1 MHSGLQTLT
10 QENWVLNNFL
20 LLTVKKVNF
29 YEANYTSNN
38 YCNNEWLFV
47 LFSVAFTNNYKNLDN
62 IPTGASTNP
71 KNFNLNKNLNMNL
84 ILN

>member
-38 YCNNEWLFV
+38 YCNNV
-47 LFSVAFTNNYKNLDN
+47 
-62 IPTGASTNP
+62 G
-71 KNFNLNKNLNMNL
+71 
-84 ILN
+84 

>member
-1 MHSGLQTLT
+1 MYSGLQTLT

-38 YCNNEWLFV
+38 YCNNEWLVV

-62 IPTGASTNP
+62 S
-71 KNFNLNKNLNMNL
+71 LL
-84 ILN
+84 